1 MFSAFEW
8 MIALRYLGSR
18 RGDGF
23 ISVIAI
29 ISLIGIALGV
39 ATLIVVMAVMNGF
52 REELLDRILGLN
64 GHIAVV
70 GYDGELNGY
79 EPLSDKI
86 RQIDGVLSVTP
97 LVERQIMVTFEG
109 RARGGLL
116 RGAPETSV
124 KTHAHIAPNI
134 MAGSLDRFE
143 GYEAIIMGTKLAR
156 NMGVRVGD
164 RVTLISPQGVST
176 PFGTAPRMAAYEV
189 VALFEIGIY
198 DYDNLF
204 VYMPLEAAQI
214 YARLENAVSGIEI
227 FVEDPDQVDGI
238 TDAIIPLAL
247 QVGTTNDWRMVNQ
260 SFFSALE
267 VERNVMF
274 LILTLIIIVAVFNII
289 SSLVMLVKDKAK
301 DVAILK
307 TMGAGR
313 ASMMRIFIIAGG
325 SVGVAGTML
334 GFGLGLL
341 MTLNIEA
348 IQQWISRLSG
358 TELWNAEVRF
368 LSEMPAKIDNWE
380 VGLTVIMAL
389 ILSFLAT
396 LFPAWR
402 AATLDPV
409 EVLRYE

>member
-18 RGDGF
+18 RGDSF
-23 ISVIAI
+23 ISVIAV
-29 ISLIGIALGV
+29 ISLVGIGLGV

-64 GHIAVV
+64 GHVAVV
-70 GYDGELNGY
+70 GYDGELRDY
-79 EPLSDKI
+79 EPLSEKI

-97 LVERQIMVTFEG
+97 LVERQIMVTAQG

-116 RGAPETSV
+116 RGSPIASV
-124 KTHAHIAPNI
+124 RAHPHIAPNVV
-134 MAGSLDRFE
+134 AGSLDRFE
-143 GYEAIIMGTKLAR
+143 GFDAVIMGTKLAR
-156 NMGVRVGD
+156 NMGVRLGD
-164 RVTLISPQGVST
+164 RITLVSPEGVST
-176 PFGTAPRMAAYEV
+176 PFGTAPRMASYEV

-198 DYDNLF
+198 DYDNMF

-214 YARLENAVSGIEI
+214 FARLEGAVSGLEI
-227 FVEDPDQVDGI
+227 FVDDPDQVDGI
-238 TDAIIPLAL
+238 TDAVMPLAL
-247 QVGTTNDWRMVNQ
+247 PVGSTSDWRMVNQ

-274 LILTLIIIVAVFNII
+274 LILTLIIIVAVFNIV

-313 ASMMRIFIIAGG
+313 ASMMRVFIIAGG
-325 SVGVAGTML
+325 SVGVLGTL
-334 GFGLGLL
+334 FGFGLGLL
-341 MTLNIEA
+341 LALNIEA
-348 IQQWISRLSG
+348 IQQWVSKLSG

-368 LSEMPAKIDNWE
+368 LTEMPAKIDNME
-380 VGLTVIMAL
+380 VAMTVIMAL
-389 ILSFLAT
+389 VFSFLAT

>member
-23 ISVIAI
+23 ISMIAI

-70 GYDGELNGY
+70 GYDGELIGY

-86 RQIDGVLSVTP
+86 RQIDGVVSVTP

-116 RGAPETSV
+116 RGAPENSV

-164 RVTLISPQGVST
+164 RVYLVS
-176 PFGTAPRMAAYEV
+176 
-189 VALFEIGIY
+189 
-198 DYDNLF
+198 
-204 VYMPLEAAQI
+204 
-214 YARLENAVSGIEI
+214 
-227 FVEDPDQVDGI
+227 
-238 TDAIIPLAL
+238 
-247 QVGTTNDWRMVNQ
+247 
-260 SFFSALE
+260 
-267 VERNVMF
+267 
-274 LILTLIIIVAVFNII
+274 
-289 SSLVMLVKDKAK
+289 
-301 DVAILK
+301 
-307 TMGAGR
+307 
-313 ASMMRIFIIAGG
+313 
-325 SVGVAGTML
+325 
-334 GFGLGLL
+334 
-341 MTLNIEA
+341 
-348 IQQWISRLSG
+348 
-358 TELWNAEVRF
+358 
-368 LSEMPAKIDNWE
+368 
-380 VGLTVIMAL
+380 
-389 ILSFLAT
+389 
-396 LFPAWR
+396 
-402 AATLDPV
+402 
-409 EVLRYE
+409 

>member
-23 ISVIAI
+23 ISMIAI

-70 GYDGELNGY
+70 GYDGELTGY

-86 RQIDGVLSVTP
+86 RQIDGVVSVTP

-116 RGAPETSV
+116 RGAPEISV

-247 QVGTTNDWRMVNQ
+247 PVGTTNDWRMVNQ

-348 IQQWISRLSG
+348 IQQWMSHLSG

-380 VGLTVIMAL
+380 VGLTIIMAL

>member
-23 ISVIAI
+23 ISVIAV

-52 REELLDRILGLN
+52 RDELMDRILGLN

-86 RQIDGVLSVTP
+86 RQIDGVVSVTP

-116 RGAPETSV
+116 RGAPEASV
-124 KTHAHIAPNI
+124 RTHGHIAPNI

-143 GYEAIIMGTKLAR
+143 GYEAIIMGTQLAR
-156 NMGVRVGD
+156 NMGVGIGD

-189 VALFEIGIY
+189 VALFEIGVY

-214 YARLENAVSGIEI
+214 FARLPDAVSGIEI

-238 TDAIIPLAL
+238 TDAIMPLAL
-247 QVGTTNDWRMVNQ
+247 QVGTTSDWRMVNQ

-334 GFGLGLL
+334 GFALGLL

-348 IQQWISRLSG
+348 IQQWMSRLSG

-368 LSEMPAKIDNWE
+368 LTEMPAKIDNWE
-380 VGLTVIMAL
+380 VGLTVVMAL

>member
-64 GHIAVV
+64 GHISVV
-70 GYDGELNGY
+70 GYDGELRGY

-86 RQIDGVLSVTP
+86 RQIDGVVSVTP
-97 LVERQIMVTFEG
+97 LVERQIMVTFQG

-116 RGAPETSV
+116 RGAPENSV

-143 GYEAIIMGTKLAR
+143 GHEAIIMGTQLAR
-156 NMGVRVGD
+156 NMGVGVGD

-189 VALFEIGIY
+189 VALFEIGVY

-214 YARLENAVSGIEI
+214 YTRLENAVSGIEI

-289 SSLVMLVKDKAK
+289 ASLVMLVKDKAK
-301 DVAILK
+301 DIAILK

-313 ASMMRIFIIAGG
+313 GSMMRIFIIAGG

-348 IQQWISRLSG
+348 IQQWMSRLSG
-358 TELWNAEVRF
+358 TQLWNAEVRF

-380 VGLTVIMAL
+380 VGMTVVMAI

>member
-64 GHIAVV
+64 GHITVV

-79 EPLSDKI
+79 DPLSDKI
-86 RQIDGVLSVTP
+86 RQIDGVVSVTP
-97 LVERQIMVTFEG
+97 LIERQIMVTFGG

-116 RGAPETSV
+116 RGAPENSV
-124 KTHAHIAPNI
+124 RTHAHIAPNI

-143 GYEAIIMGTKLAR
+143 GYESIIMGTKLAR
-156 NMGVRVGD
+156 NMGVGVGD

-189 VALFEIGIY
+189 VALFEIGVY

-238 TDAIIPLAL
+238 TDAIMPLAL

-313 ASMMRIFIIAGG
+313 GSMMRIFIIAGG

-334 GFGLGLL
+334 GFALGLL
-341 MTLNIEA
+341 MALNIET
-348 IQQWISRLSG
+348 IQQWMSRLSG